1 MKTYLITIKPT
12 SGFGTPIKGDTLF
25 GQLCWQIY
33 YDQNLLGKTLDE
45 LLSDYDNSP
54 FLVLSSAYPKINDE
68 VALKRPELPIDMLF
82 NFDNLSKEQ
91 IIKERKKFKGKKWL
105 LISLN
110 KPNISIKQDKLYFS
124 DEDLFEKFINS
135 LDLEKRRNL
144 RKSGFNS
151 VIIDFEQMHNTI
163 NRLTGKT
170 GEGRFAPFSVDQKVY
185 IPELEL
191 AVFVGLR
198 EDLKIDMVINALE
211 RIGKIGYGKDSSIGL
226 GKYIVKDLS
235 EIDLKKIFVI
245 NNANACYT
253 LSPSVPD
260 KYNYKMI
267 YFSPFI
273 RFGRHGDRLAKSANP
288 FKNPVIMADE
298 GAVYVLQN
306 SLPEKPYIGKA
317 IKGLS
322 KVKKET
328 VHQGYSL
335 FIPIKV
341 EE

>member
-33 YDQNLLGKTLDE
+33 YDNNLFGKTLDE
-45 LLSDYDNSP
+45 LLSDYDNNP

-68 VALKRPELPIDMLF
+68 IALKRPELPIDMLF
-82 NFDNLSKEQ
+82 NFDNSSKEQ
-91 IIKERKKFKGKKWL
+91 IIKERKKFKGKSWF

-110 KPNISIKQDKLYFS
+110 KPNNSIKKDELYYS
-124 DEDLFEKFINS
+124 DEDLFQKFINN
-135 LDLEKRRNL
+135 LDLDKQKKL
-144 RKSGFNS
+144 RKSNTHS
-151 VIIDFEQMHNTI
+151 LIIDFEQMHNTI
-163 NRLTGKT
+163 NRILGKT

-191 AVFVGLR
+191 ALFVGIR
-198 EDLKIDMVINALE
+198 EDLKIDNVLVALE

-226 GKYIVKDLS
+226 GKFIVKDNF
-235 EIDLKKIFVI
+235 EINLNSFF
-245 NNANACYT
+245 NNEANACYT
-253 LSPSVPD
+253 LGPSVPD
-260 KYNYKMI
+260 SNSYKKI

-273 RFGRHGDRLAKSANP
+273 RFGRHGDNLAKSANP

-306 SLPEKPYIGKA
+306 SLPEKPYIGRA
-317 IKGLS
+317 IRGVS
-322 KVKKET
+322 KVKRET